1 MMPGTYQA
9 SMEDTTP
16 MLNGPVD
23 LHYPP
28 NEGRRFLSSKTVATE
43 GGSWQGQQ
51 HQKGVA
57 FLEAT
62 APRRTIRKRQRE
74 KCIK

>member
-1 MMPGTYQA
+1 MHGAYQA
-9 SMEDTTP
+9 SKEDTTP

-23 LHYPP
+23 LHYSP
-28 NEGRRFLSSKTVATE
+28 NGDRRFLSSKTVTME
-43 GGSWQGQQ
+43 DGSLQIQQ

>member
-1 MMPGTYQA
+1 MMHGTYQA
-9 SMEDTTP
+9 SMEDPTP
-16 MLNGPVD
+16 ILNGPVD
-23 LHYPP
+23 LQYSPS
-28 NEGRRFLSSKTVATE
+28 EGRRFFSSKTASTE
-43 GGSWQGQQ
+43 GGSLQIQQ
-51 HQKGVA
+51 HQKGAA

>member
-1 MMPGTYQA
+1 MTHGTYQA
-9 SMEDTTP
+9 SIEDPTP

-23 LHYPP
+23 LHYSHS
-28 NEGRRFLSSKTVATE
+28 EGRRFLSSKAVTTE
-43 GGSWQGQQ
+43 GGSLQIQQ